1 MAATPLPG
9 EPIVPVLPKYAP
21 VDALPTVPVEAE
33 LADPV
38 VPGDVVELV
47 LEVEDVL
54 PPVLGVPTLEVL
66 EGLEVEP
73 TLETEPM
80 LEALPGH
87 PA

>member
-1 MAATPLPG
+1 M
-9 EPIVPVLPKYAP
+9 V
-21 VDALPTVPVEAE
+21 E
-33 LADPV
+33 LADPA

-47 LEVEDVL
+47 LEVPAALEVADG
-54 PPVLGVPTLEVL
+54 PPAVLGVLVLETP